1 LREPIERLNTV
12 DFVVVNGTKQT
23 DTAWLEWEMQL
34 IGDVAV
40 NLLTGETKPLS
51 DFNLLPC
58 HGVAGIGNPE
68 RFFTQLDK
76 AGITERIDH
85 SFPDHHVF
93 LPEEIN
99 FNHQLVLMTEK
110 DAVKCKGF
118 ATANHW
124 FVPISAQLPAEFNQQ
139 FLTLLKTKPFKRA
152 L

>member
-1 LREPIERLNTV
+1 
-12 DFVVVNGTKQT
+12 
-23 DTAWLEWEMQL
+23 
-34 IGDVAV
+34 
-40 NLLTGETKPLS
+40 
-51 DFNLLPC
+51 
-58 HGVAGIGNPE
+58 PE
-68 RFFTQLDK
+68 RFFDQLDK

-110 DAVKCKGF
+110 DAVKCKAF

-124 FVPISAQLPAEFNQQ
+124 FVPISAQLSAEFNQQ